1 MKIQQ
6 SAAPYLCILAILLI
20 GIPLTEKRLN
30 DKAQKDVVEI
40 EVQPYHP
47 NIVQLDEK
55 EVKEMNER
63 N

>member
-40 EVQPYHP
+40 EVQPYYP

-55 EVKEMNER
+55 ELKEINQR